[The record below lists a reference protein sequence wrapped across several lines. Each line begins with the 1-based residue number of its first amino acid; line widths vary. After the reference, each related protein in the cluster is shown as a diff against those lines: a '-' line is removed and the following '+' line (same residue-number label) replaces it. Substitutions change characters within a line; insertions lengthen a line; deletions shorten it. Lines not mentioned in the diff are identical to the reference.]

1 MNTYNSFNELAAGQ
15 QTMKTDMSVFNSVSD
30 DTARSIAD
38 TLYVLRDEVERL
50 FKCVLSEDS
59 QTGEELADDIRK
71 CLGECALSLYQG
83 VGTG

>member
-1 MNTYNSFNELAAGQ
+1 MQNYSSFNELVAGQ
-15 QTMKTDMSVFNSVSD
+15 QTMKTDMSVFNSVND

-38 TLYVLRDEVERL
+38 TLSSIREDVNRL

-71 CLGECALSLYQG
+71 RLGECAIALYRG
-83 VGTG
+83 VGAG